1 MDVRCGLS
9 IYMFGIVSGLVGFWK
24 RAQGSIENQFGSNAM
39 GCCSAAHRIEVR
51 HYLHL
56 CIQYLGGK
64 CAQIVGVRNAQAER
78 VCARW
83 EAKYTPF
90 IILYTALIVCLPE
103 GLKRF
108 GAGRRECQV
117 INRQQNM
124 YFVFECVPTCIMR

>member
-1 MDVRCGLS
+1 MGW
-9 IYMFGIVSGLVGFWK
+9 LV
-24 RAQGSIENQFGSNAM
+24 FGSAHKGALKINLAQM
-39 GCCSAAHRIEVR
+39 RWAAALPRIESR
-51 HYLHL
+51 LGII
-56 CIQYLGGK
+56 CICVSNTWGEN
-64 CAQIVGVRNAQAER
+64 AQIMGVRNAQAER